1 MLFIEALDLGSI
13 FSLTGLQRPWLNPV
27 LLAVSYA
34 GSPWVL
40 VPVAVL
46 AFLVLTRLG
55 RWRTGLLCV
64 ILFLTSDV
72 LCQAVQPLVGRPRPD
87 VANVVPGPG
96 RPKGPGFPSDQ
107 ATTSVA
113 TYVFAALSLADVL
126 RRRVGQSVILV
137 VAVALV
143 LGIGFSQMYLGW
155 CYLSDVVGGWALGLS
170 LALLFRWLDLRW
182 QARDGK
188 DLAAFSGPCTT
199 A

>member
-13 FSLTGLQRPWLNPV
+13 FNLTGMQRPWLNPL
-27 LLAVSYA
+27 LLAVSYT

-55 RWRTGLLCV
+55 RWRTGLLCA
-64 ILFLTSDV
+64 IAFLTSDV
-72 LCQAVQPLVGRPRPD
+72 VCQAVQPLVGRPRPD
-87 VANVVPGPG
+87 VANVYPG
-96 RPKGPGFPSDQ
+96 RPNGPGFPSDE

-113 TYVFAALSLADVL
+113 TYTLVALSLADML
-126 RRRVGQSVILV
+126 KRRIGQGAIG
-137 VAVALV
+137 VAATALV
-143 LGIGFSQMYLGW
+143 LGIGFSQMYLAW

-182 QARDGK
+182 KEHESQDWSPV
-188 DLAAFSGPCTT
+188 SGPCTT